1 MIHLI
6 MMSSTILCLNPLK
19 QDATERVNTRPQC
32 SEAGSFSQQNPRILS
47 VGLLHNL
54 YVLIY
59 TYVSKFSCREH
70 NMESNQANT
79 RTQLDFPLWGLN
91 KQQLI
96 HDSVSPSDYGPL
108 NWLGTSL
115 TSKDH
120 KWVFYFIQRRRW
132 CPWRVRQLPWFTK
145 WWSRRCGRR

>member
-19 QDATERVNTRPQC
+19 HATERVNTRPQC

-79 RTQLDFPLWGLN
+79 RTQLDFPLRGLN
-91 KQQLI
+91 KQQL
-96 HDSVSPSDYGPL
+96 SVSPSDYGPL
-108 NWLGTSL
+108 N
-115 TSKDH
+115 
-120 KWVFYFIQRRRW
+120 
-132 CPWRVRQLPWFTK
+132 
-145 WWSRRCGRR
+145 